1 MCRLKAII
9 ILLIVVYK
17 IREMCFYRL
26 EMCSHQLHMSSL
38 KLELMKIRGGFIIWF
53 NILFWV
59 LFGAST
65 DG

>member
-17 IREMCFYRL
+17 IREMCFYRP

-38 KLELMKIRGGFIIWF
+38 KL
-53 NILFWV
+53 
-59 LFGAST
+59 
-65 DG
+65 